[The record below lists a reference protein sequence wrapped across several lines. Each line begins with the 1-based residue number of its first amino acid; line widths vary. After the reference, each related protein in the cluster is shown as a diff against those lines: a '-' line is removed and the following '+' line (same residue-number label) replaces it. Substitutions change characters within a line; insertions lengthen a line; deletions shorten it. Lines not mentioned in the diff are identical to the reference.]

1 MRHNRSQ
8 RGSARSHRALTPSI
22 LRLCSECGSPK
33 LPHTA
38 CPNCGKYGGREVID
52 VSTRLANLPAGKAGK
67 EKKKNKEA
75 KNKK

>member
-1 MRHNRSQ
+1 MVVRMRHNRSQ

-38 CPNCGKYGGREVID
+38 CPNCGKYKKHEVIN
-52 VSTRLANLPAGKAGK
+52 VSARLTKK